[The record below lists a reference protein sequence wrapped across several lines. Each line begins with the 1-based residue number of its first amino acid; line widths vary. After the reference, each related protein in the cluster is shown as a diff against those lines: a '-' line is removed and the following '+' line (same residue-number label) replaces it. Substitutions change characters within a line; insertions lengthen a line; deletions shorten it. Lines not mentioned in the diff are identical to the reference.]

1 MKINMNKHMNRLLKS
16 LSGICVTLALSGVLA
31 VVAPVS
37 AQVNPPV
44 REYTNPDEMV
54 TLAAETTFPQALQ
67 ILGGFS
73 RRFAE
78 KPLIDRSNRTGTIG
92 LSIPYMHWRQA
103 LEYIAT
109 ANNLVIMEYPQS
121 IEVLIR
127 PIDSP
132 RVDTTRIAPTIKVQP
147 VQISRQTNMKAEFI
161 PDLFTREIEIS
172 AIFFE
177 GNRRVLREI
186 GVDWSVINDG
196 IVSVKSLNAGGVTL
210 ENFVI
215 GVTPDLGSS
224 TDWEVS
230 ALISALEASNAG
242 QILSSPRIKV
252 LDGQVGD
259 VQVGQDISIKQRDFA
274 GNVTDEFYKTGTIL
288 TVTPNVISY
297 SDTTFILL
305 NITAGRSTGQPDP
318 VSTIINKQQASTQ
331 VLLYSG
337 ESTVVAGLY
346 ETEESIIR
354 RGIPF
359 LKDLPPW
366 FFGLRYIF
374 GYNSKDYREKELIV
388 VIKATLVPTM
398 HERFNRKLNPMEE
411 ELNRGRNVI
420 REVNLRRLKD

>member
-1 MKINMNKHMNRLLKS
+1 MLKTITG
-16 LSGICVTLALSGVLA
+16 LCVTLALSGVLA
-31 VVAPVS
+31 VVAP
-37 AQVNPPV
+37 AYGQVNPPV

-78 KPLIDRSNRTGTIG
+78 KPLIDRTNRTGPIG
-92 LSIPYMHWRQA
+92 FSIPYMHWRQA
-103 LEYIAT
+103 LEYIAN
-109 ANNLVIMEYPQS
+109 AHNLAIMEYPQS
-121 IEVLIR
+121 IEMVLR
-127 PIDSP
+127 PVDSP
-132 RVDTTRIAPTIKVQP
+132 NVDTTRTTPTSRVEP
-147 VQISRQTNMKAEFI
+147 VDIRRQTNMVAEFI
-161 PDLFTREIEIS
+161 PDLDTREVEIS

-177 GNRRVLREI
+177 GNRRQLREI
-186 GVDWSVINDG
+186 GIDWSVINDG
-196 IVSVKSLNAGGVTL
+196 IVSVTNLSAGGVTL
-210 ENFVI
+210 ENFLVE
-215 GVTPDLGSS
+215 VTPDLGSN

-230 ALISALEASNAG
+230 ALLSALEATNVG

-252 LDGQVGD
+252 MDGQAGD

-305 NITAGRSTGQPDP
+305 NIKAERSTGAPDP

-346 ETEESIIR
+346 ETEELIIR

-366 FFGLRYIF
+366 FFGLRYLF
-374 GYNSKDYREKELIV
+374 GYNSKDYREKELVV
-388 VIKATLVPTM
+388 VIKASLVPTLR
-398 HERFNRKLNPMEE
+398 ERFDSKLNPLED

-420 REVNLRRLKD
+420 REVDLKRIKD

>member
-1 MKINMNKHMNRLLKS
+1 MNRMLKTI
-16 LSGICVTLALSGVLA
+16 LGMCVTLALSGVLA
-31 VVAPVS
+31 VVTPVH

-54 TLAAETTFPQALQ
+54 TLSSETTFPQALQ

-78 KPLIDRSNRTGTIG
+78 KPLVDRTNRTGTIG
-92 LSIPYMHWRQA
+92 FSIPYMHWRQA
-103 LEYIAT
+103 LDYIAN
-109 ANNLVIMEYPQS
+109 AHNLSIMEYAQS
-121 IEVLIR
+121 IEVVLR

-132 RVDTTRIAPTIKVQP
+132 RVDTTRASQLARVEP
-147 VQISRQTNMKAEFI
+147 VNLRRQTNMTAEFI
-161 PDLFTREIEIS
+161 PDLDTREVEIS

-186 GVDWSVINDG
+186 GVDWSVVYDG
-196 IVSVKSLNAGGVTL
+196 VVSVTNMNAGGVTL
-210 ENFVI
+210 ENFLVGI
-215 GVTPDLGSS
+215 TPDMGTS
-224 TDWEVS
+224 DWEIT
-230 ALISALEASNAG
+230 ALISALEANNAG

-252 LDGQVGD
+252 MDGQPGD
-259 VQVGQDISIKQRDFA
+259 IQVGQDISIKQRDFA

-305 NITAGRSTGQPDP
+305 NIKAERSTGAPDP

-331 VLLYSG
+331 VLLFSG
-337 ESTVVAGLY
+337 ESTVIAGLY
-346 ETEESIIR
+346 ETEELIIR

-366 FFGLRYIF
+366 FFGLRYLF
-374 GYNSKDYREKELIV
+374 GYNSKDYREKELVV
-388 VIKATLVPTM
+388 VIKATLVPTL
-398 HERFNRKLNPMEE
+398 HDRFNRKLNPIED
-411 ELNRGRNVI
+411 ELNRGRSVI
-420 REVNLRRLKD
+420 REVNLRKLKE

>member
-1 MKINMNKHMNRLLKS
+1 MNRLLKT
-16 LSGICVTLALSGVLA
+16 LSGICITLTLSGVLA
-31 VVAPVS
+31 VVAPVHG
-37 AQVNPPV
+37 QVNPPV

-78 KPLIDRSNRTGTIG
+78 KPLIDRTNRTGPIG
-92 LSIPYMHWRQA
+92 FSIPYMHWRQA
-103 LEYIAT
+103 LEYIAN
-109 ANNLVIMEYPQS
+109 AHNLAIMEYPQS
-121 IEVLIR
+121 IEMTLR

-132 RVDTTRIAPTIKVQP
+132 RVDTTRTTPTTRVEP
-147 VQISRQTNMKAEFI
+147 VQINRQTNMTGEFI
-161 PDLFTREIEIS
+161 PDLDTREVEIS

-177 GNRRVLREI
+177 GNRRILREI
-186 GVDWSVINDG
+186 GIDWSVINDG
-196 IVSVKSLNAGGVTL
+196 IVSVTNLSAGGVTL
-210 ENFVI
+210 ENFLVE
-215 GVTPDLGSS
+215 VTPDLGT
-224 TDWEVS
+224 TDWEVG
-230 ALISALEASNAG
+230 ALLSALEANNAG

-252 LDGQVGD
+252 MDGQVGD

-305 NITAGRSTGQPDP
+305 NIKAERSTGAPDP

-346 ETEESIIR
+346 ETEELIIR

-366 FFGLRYIF
+366 FFGLRYLF
-374 GYNSKDYREKELIV
+374 GYNSKDYREKELVV
-388 VIKATLVPTM
+388 VIKASLVPTLR
-398 HERFNRKLNPMEE
+398 ERFDKKLNPLEE

-420 REVNLRRLKD
+420 REVNLRRLRD

>member
-1 MKINMNKHMNRLLKS
+1 MKKHMNMLLKTIK
-16 LSGICVTLALSGVLA
+16 GMCVTLALTGVMSVTLPA
-31 VVAPVS
+31 I
-37 AQVNPPV
+37 AQVNPPI

-78 KPLIDRSNRTGTIG
+78 KPLIDRTNRMGTIG

-109 ANNLVIMEYPQS
+109 ANNLAIMEYPQS
-121 IEVLIR
+121 IEVVLQ
-127 PIDSP
+127 PVDSP
-132 RVDTTRIAPTIKVQP
+132 RVDTTRTAPTIKVEP
-147 VQISRQTNMKAEFI
+147 VKITRQTNMKAEFI
-161 PDLFTREIEIS
+161 PDLFTREVEIS

-177 GNRRVLREI
+177 GNRRILREI
-186 GVDWSVINDG
+186 GVDWSLINDG
-196 IVSVKSLNAGGVTL
+196 IVSVSNLNAGGVTL
-210 ENFVI
+210 ENFVVGI
-215 GVTPDLGSS
+215 TPDMGSS
-224 TDWEVS
+224 TDWEVT
-230 ALISALEASNAG
+230 ALISALEANNAG
-242 QILSSPRIKV
+242 QILSSPRIRV
-252 LDGQVGD
+252 MDGQVGD
-259 VQVGQDISIKQRDFA
+259 VQIGQDISIKQRDFA

-366 FFGLRYIF
+366 FFGLRYLF
-374 GYNSKDYREKELIV
+374 GYNSKDFREKELVV
-388 VIKATLVPTM
+388 VIKVTLVPTLQ
-398 HERFNRKLNPMEE
+398 ERFDRKLNPIDE

-420 REVNLRRLKD
+420 REVNLKKLKD

>member
-1 MKINMNKHMNRLLKS
+1 MNRLLKTI
-16 LSGICVTLALSGVLA
+16 SGICITLTLSGVLA
-31 VVAPVS
+31 IVAPVHG
-37 AQVNPPV
+37 QVNPPV

-78 KPLIDRSNRTGTIG
+78 KPLLDRTNRTGPIG
-92 LSIPYMHWRQA
+92 FSIPYMHWRQA
-103 LEYIAT
+103 LEYIAN
-109 ANNLVIMEYPQS
+109 AHNLAIMEYPQS
-121 IEVLIR
+121 IEMVLR

-132 RVDTTRIAPTIKVQP
+132 RVDTTRTAPTTRVEP
-147 VQISRQTNMKAEFI
+147 VQLNRTTNMTAEFI
-161 PDLFTREIEIS
+161 PDLDTREIEIS

-177 GNRRVLREI
+177 GNRRILREI
-186 GVDWSVINDG
+186 GIDWSVINDG
-196 IVSVKSLNAGGVTL
+196 IVSVTNLSAGGVTL
-210 ENFVI
+210 ENFLVE
-215 GVTPDLGSS
+215 VTPDLGSS

-230 ALISALEASNAG
+230 ALLSALEANNAG

-252 LDGQVGD
+252 MDGQAGD

-305 NITAGRSTGQPDP
+305 NMKAERSTGAPDP

-346 ETEESIIR
+346 ETEELIIR

-366 FFGLRYIF
+366 FFGLRYLF
-374 GYNSKDYREKELIV
+374 GYNSKDYREKELV
-388 VIKATLVPTM
+388 VVVKATLVPTLR
-398 HERFNRKLNPMEE
+398 ERFDKKLNPLED

-420 REVNLRRLKD
+420 REVNLRRLRD

>member
-1 MKINMNKHMNRLLKS
+1 MNRLLKTV
-16 LSGICVTLALSGVLA
+16 SGICITLALSGVLA
-31 VVAPVS
+31 VVAPVHG
-37 AQVNPPV
+37 QVNPPV

-78 KPLIDRSNRTGTIG
+78 KPLIDRTNRTGPIG
-92 LSIPYMHWRQA
+92 FSIPYMHWRQA
-103 LEYIAT
+103 LEYIAN
-109 ANNLVIMEYPQS
+109 AHNLAIMEYPQS
-121 IEVLIR
+121 IEITLR

-132 RVDTTRIAPTIKVQP
+132 RVDTTRTAPTTRVEP
-147 VQISRQTNMKAEFI
+147 VQINRQTNMTAEFI
-161 PDLFTREIEIS
+161 PDLDTREIEIS

-177 GNRRVLREI
+177 GNRRILREI
-186 GVDWSVINDG
+186 GIDWSVINDG
-196 IVSVKSLNAGGVTL
+196 IVSVTNLSAGGVTL
-210 ENFVI
+210 ENFLVE
-215 GVTPDLGSS
+215 VTPDLGT
-224 TDWEVS
+224 TDWEVG
-230 ALISALEASNAG
+230 ALLSALEANNAG

-252 LDGQVGD
+252 MDGQVGD

-305 NITAGRSTGQPDP
+305 NIKAERSTGAPDP

-346 ETEESIIR
+346 ETEELIIR

-366 FFGLRYIF
+366 FFGLRYLF
-374 GYNSKDYREKELIV
+374 GYNSKDYREKELVV
-388 VIKATLVPTM
+388 VIKASLVPTLR
-398 HERFNRKLNPMEE
+398 ERFDKKLNPIED

-420 REVNLRRLKD
+420 REVNLKRLRD

>member
-1 MKINMNKHMNRLLKS
+1 M
-16 LSGICVTLALSGVLA
+16 CVALALSGVLA
-31 VVAPVS
+31 VVAPVH
-37 AQVNPPV
+37 AQVNPPI

-54 TLAAETTFPQALQ
+54 TLSAETTFPQALQ

-78 KPLIDRSNRTGTIG
+78 KPLIDRTNRTGPIG
-92 LSIPYMHWRQA
+92 FSIPYMHWRQA
-103 LEYIAT
+103 LDYIAN
-109 ANNLVIMEYPQS
+109 AHSLAIMEYAQS
-121 IEVLIR
+121 IEIVLR

-132 RVDTTRIAPTIKVQP
+132 RLDTTRVAPTARVEP
-147 VQISRQTNMKAEFI
+147 VNIRRQTNMKADFI
-161 PDLFTREIEIS
+161 PDLDTREIEIS

-196 IVSVKSLNAGGVTL
+196 IVSVTNLNAGGVTL
-210 ENFVI
+210 ENFIVGI
-215 GVTPDLGSS
+215 TPDLGSS
-224 TDWEVS
+224 TDWEVT
-230 ALISALEASNAG
+230 ALISALEANNAG

-252 LDGQVGD
+252 MDGQAGD
-259 VQVGQDISIKQRDFA
+259 IQVGQDISIKQRDFA

-305 NITAGRSTGQPDP
+305 NIRAERSTGAPDP

-337 ESTVVAGLY
+337 ESTVIAGLY
-346 ETEESIIR
+346 ETEELIIR

-366 FFGLRYIF
+366 FFGLRYLF
-374 GYNSKDYREKELIV
+374 GYNSKDYREKELVV
-388 VIKATLVPTM
+388 VIKATLVPTL
-398 HERFNRKLNPMEE
+398 HERFNRKLNPLEE

-420 REVNLRRLKD
+420 REVNLRKLKE